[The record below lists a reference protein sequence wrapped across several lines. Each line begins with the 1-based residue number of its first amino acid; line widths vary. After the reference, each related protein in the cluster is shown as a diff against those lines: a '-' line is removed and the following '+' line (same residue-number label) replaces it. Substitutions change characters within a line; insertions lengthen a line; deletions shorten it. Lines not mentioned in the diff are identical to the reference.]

1 MSNNDQ
7 KWYDLYE
14 RYTEKTREFFNE
26 SKESTVKGLDEALD
40 KAKDSLEKTGELTQ
54 EEGRQF
60 KAYLQRDL
68 AQTGNDF
75 NSWSEWIKTHSS
87 PNRVQSGFMDL
98 TAKIAESGSGFLER
112 LSEWANSTGVY
123 HTGEMAVP
131 GAFKCRAC
139 EGELHFESAGTLPP
153 CPTCSKTEFRRVG

>member
-1 MSNNDQ
+1 MLERVQARLNNMEETTRDTLKEEIEQ
-7 KWYDLYE
+7 AVEFETELAEMTRNEADLL
-14 RYTEKTREFFNE
+14 
-26 SKESTVKGLDEALD
+26 G
-40 KAKDSLEKTGELTQ
+40 
-54 EEGRQF
+54 
-60 KAYLQRDL
+60 AYLQRDL